1 MRRKR
6 KGSRGRKDRK
16 VFVWRREGR
25 EWREEKQKGR
35 QGKESREVFMWRR
48 EGRRR
53 LLAWKEGVKKIEDK
67 WRERRDS
74 ERERG
79 TSGKVS

>member
-35 QGKESREVFMWRR
+35 QGKESREVFVWRR
-48 EGRRR
+48 EGRGRG
-53 LLAWKEGVKKIEDK
+53 LAWKEGMKKMKING
-67 WRERRDS
+67 ERRK
-74 ERERG
+74 
-79 TSGKVS
+79 GKGNKGP